1 MGTAAAVTDSCCNM
15 LESALIACSP
25 RVWVARGAAGRR
37 VVRSHPDPSDRSCS
51 WSHVWSSMWPFALV
65 PALVPTTLPLR
76 ALWPRGASARGA
88 AGWASPSKNSHAFSS
103 CSLGWSELKTARP
116 DKSTLWM
123 DMSVRPRR
131 GTGFLHTWVETREHR
146 FFQLILSPGLSS
158 IGIQSART
166 KPSTIFIRVLGCFT
180 RCPTKERSVIHFED
194 CCGLPPAPRPKRAI
208 GQRGARAACTG
219 KRAEPR
225 LGAPSRAACA
235 FSRAVCCARC
245 ELGPVFVGSRPLSWR
260 TVAGAREPRVGGL
273 DHAHFHY
280 LSFSLPLQLRWLVLN

>member
-1 MGTAAAVTDSCCNM
+1 MGAAAAVTDSCCNM
-15 LESALIACSP
+15 LEAALIACSP

-51 WSHVWSSMWPFALV
+51 WSHARSSMWPFALV

-123 DMSVRPRR
+123 DMAVRPRR
-131 GTGFLHTWVETREHR
+131 GTGFLHTGTDCVETR
-146 FFQLILSPGLSS
+146 SS
-158 IGIQSART
+158 GIQSART
-166 KPSTIFIRVLGCFT
+166 NTSTIFTLVLVKFDPLPDAGEECHT
-180 RCPTKERSVIHFED
+180 YFED
-194 CCGLPPAPRPKRAI
+194 SRLAPARRDRKRAT

-273 DHAHFHY
+273 DHAHFHC
-280 LSFSLPLQLRWLVLN
+280 LSFSLPLQPRWLVLN